1 MLCPKINGLD
11 SPDGEGDQEV
21 RDQFPLVNADVAS
34 DNWRYATGD
43 LLVLFFFLSWF
54 TATLPD
60 FYPCVLTLE
69 SSSWGSL
76 PFPGYVVWG
85 R

>member
-1 MLCPKINGLD
+1 MLCSKVNGLD
-11 SPDGEGDQEV
+11 SPDEEGDQEV
-21 RDQFPLVNADVAS
+21 RDQFPLVNVDVAS

-43 LLVLFFFLSWF
+43 LLVLFLFLSWF
-54 TATLPD
+54 TATLPN
-60 FYPCVLTLE
+60 FCPSVLTLE

-76 PFPGYVVWG
+76 PFPRHVVWG